1 MFLVHGSLDYEDDC
15 VQKDGDVSTRDLY
28 FRGALN
34 FQLEDLFQ
42 SIFKNFECYINL
54 VFPLAKTVLIDNRF
68 TQTTV
73 WNQMNLPIFISHSN
87 DRNV

>member
-1 MFLVHGSLDYEDDC
+1 MKTTVFKRMGMFQRGIC
-15 VQKDGDVSTRDLY
+15 TFG
-28 FRGALN
+28 GALN